1 VNLYDLYLKT
11 IEFFQLGG
19 WCMYPLITACFV
31 MWLLIFKK
39 LMDIHYLSK
48 GTRPTGEIVSN
59 IGKPGLSAA
68 LWQRQIL
75 DGYLSEITEDKNLNE
90 NILLSLNIRQKSYLE
105 RYTSVIALL
114 ATIAP
119 LLGLLGTVTGMI
131 KTFDVI
137 STFGTGNARALAAG
151 ISEALITTETGLVL
165 AVPGLFLVSF
175 ISRQTDELFTTVQR
189 FCIQLHNAP
198 IKAK

>member
-1 VNLYDLYLKT
+1 VIYDLYLATLEQFK
-11 IEFFQLGG
+11 LGG
-19 WCMYPLITACFV
+19 MCMYPLIMTCFA
-31 MWLLIFKK
+31 MWVLIFKK

-48 GTRPTGEIVSN
+48 GTRPTDEILRSR
-59 IGKPGLSAA
+59 GKPGFSAA

-75 DGYLSEITEDKNLNE
+75 DGYCADVTDNGKLNE

-105 RYTSVIALL
+105 KYTGTIALL
-114 ATIAP
+114 AAIAP

-137 STFGTGNARALAAG
+137 ATYGTGNARALAAG

-165 AVPGLFLVSF
+165 AVPGLFFVSF
-175 ISRQTDELFTTVQR
+175 IERHADELLTRIQR
-189 FCIQLHNAP
+189 FCIILHSTP
-198 IKAK
+198 INVK

>member
-1 VNLYDLYLKT
+1 
-11 IEFFQLGG
+11 
-19 WCMYPLITACFV
+19 
-31 MWLLIFKK
+31 LLIFKK

>member
-1 VNLYDLYLKT
+1 VNYYELYLKT
-11 IEFFQLGG
+11 IEYFQLGG
-19 WCMYPLITACFV
+19 MVMYPLITACFI
-31 MWLLIFKK
+31 MWMLIFKK

-48 GTRPTGEIVSN
+48 GTRPTDEIISN
-59 IGKPGLSAA
+59 IGKPGLSAS

-75 DGYLSEITEDKNLNE
+75 DGYLSEITQDKNLNE

-105 RYTSVIALL
+105 KYIGTIGLL

-137 STFGTGNARALAAG
+137 SMFGTGNARALAAG

-165 AVPGLFLVSF
+165 AVPGLFFVSF
-175 ISRQTDELFTTVQR
+175 ISRHTDELLTRVQR
-189 FCIQLHNAP
+189 FCIRLHNEP
-198 IKAK
+198 IKVK

>member
-1 VNLYDLYLKT
+1 MNLYDLYLKT
-11 IEFFQLGG
+11 IEYFQLGG
-19 WCMYPLITACFV
+19 MVMYPLITVCFV

-48 GTRPTGEIVSN
+48 GTRPTDEVISK

-75 DGYLSEITEDKNLNE
+75 DGYLAEVTDDKKLNE
-90 NILLSLNIRQKSYLE
+90 NILISLNIRQKSYLE
-105 RYTSVIALL
+105 KLTGTIAML
-114 ATIAP
+114 AAIAP
-119 LLGLLGTVTGMI
+119 LRGLLGTVTGMI

-165 AVPGLFLVSF
+165 AVPGLFFVSF
-175 ISRQTDELFTTVQR
+175 ISRHTDELLTRVQR
-189 FCIQLHNAP
+189 FCIRLQNVP
-198 IKAK
+198 IKVK

>member
-1 VNLYDLYLKT
+1 MNLYDLYLKT

-31 MWLLIFKK
+31 MWMLIFKK

-48 GTRPTGEIVSN
+48 GTRPTAEIISD
-59 IGKPGLSAA
+59 IGKPGFTAA

-75 DGYLSEITEDKNLNE
+75 DRYISEVTDNKNLNE
-90 NILLSLNIRQKSYLE
+90 NILLSLNIRQKSFLE
-105 RYTSVIALL
+105 RYTSIIALL

-165 AVPGLFLVSF
+165 AVPGLFFVSF
-175 ISRQTDELFTTVQR
+175 ITRHTDELLTRVQR
-189 FCIQLHNAP
+189 FCIHLHNAP
-198 IKAK
+198 IKVK